1 MTIFGEQVAIV
12 DDMPEEV
19 RNLQENLKLRNVG
32 FNYYNAAP
40 HKNAYPD
47 KPIETI
53 DTIFLDLHYGVRGL
67 QNFEPFSP
75 VQWIKKL
82 VPKNHKY
89 FLVAWTL
96 DTDDFIAVLSLLSE
110 FNIAPY
116 AFFSAQK
123 NDYQIEGNEY
133 DVDKLFNDIEKKQD
147 SIKKVEVIAG
157 QIIAL
162 EEDKVLVKCRVSKDK
177 PIFQVRRFDLELF
190 DDRSLEPK
198 LNGFI
203 NIQITTEPGIRT
215 LEIFNMNDSNMKEL
229 FEIEDY
235 FKDFTNSKFIGNNK

>member
-1 MTIFGEQVAIV
+1 MTAFGAQVAIV
-12 DDMPEEV
+12 DDKPEEV
-19 RNLQENLKLRNVG
+19 YKIQENLTRRNVG
-32 FNYYNAAP
+32 FNFYDASP
-40 HKNAYPD
+40 EKKVYPE
-47 KPIETI
+47 KPMESIETV
-53 DTIFLDLHYGVRGL
+53 FLDLHYGERGL
-67 QNFEPFSP
+67 KNFDPFSP
-75 VQWIKKL
+75 AQWISKL
-82 VPKNHKY
+82 IPKNHKY

-96 DTDDFIAVLSLLSE
+96 DTDDFISVLSLLSE
-110 FNIAPY
+110 LNIAPY

-123 NDYQIEGNEY
+123 NDYQIEGNDY
-133 DVDKLFNDIEKKQD
+133 DVEKLLNDIEKTQEN
-147 SIKKVEVIAG
+147 IKNVEEIPG

-162 EEDKVLVKCRVSKDK
+162 EEDKVLIKCRVSKDK

-190 DDRSLEPK
+190 NDSSLKPE

-215 LEIFNMNDSNMKEL
+215 IEIFSENNSKMKEL